1 MTAGMSLLK
10 DRRSEAIRAAW
21 GRYVV
26 LLAGVALVLLV
37 VTIAVWPWL
46 DAFVVEHLLLPQY
59 ETSFGFRGGRLPVS
73 MEDTSYTIYAL
84 VAVVPNG
91 RLARAGARSGDIPVE
106 RHGGGG
112 AFYRALQEASAGRDG
127 QFDVLGHSDWPDWGR
142 RRKVVVAAE
151 RKTSAAQPLTSR

>member
-1 MTAGMSLLK
+1 MK

-26 LLAGVALVLLV
+26 LLAGVALVVLV

-46 DAFVVEHLLLPQY
+46 DGFVVEHLILPEY

-73 MEDTSYTIYAL
+73 MGDSTYTIYAL

-91 RLARAGARSGDIPVE
+91 KLARAGAKSGDIPVE
-106 RHGGGG
+106 HHGGLG
-112 AFYRALQEASAGRDG
+112 AFSGALLEASAGRDG
-127 QFDVLGHSDWPDWGR
+127 HFDVLAHSDWPDWGK
-142 RRKVVVAAE
+142 RRKLVVAAE
-151 RKTSAAQPLTSR
+151 GKTPAAQPLISR